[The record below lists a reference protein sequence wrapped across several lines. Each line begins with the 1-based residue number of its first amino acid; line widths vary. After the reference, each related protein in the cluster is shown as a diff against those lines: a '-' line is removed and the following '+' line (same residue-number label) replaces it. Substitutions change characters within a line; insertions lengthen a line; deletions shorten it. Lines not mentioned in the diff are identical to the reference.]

1 MVSVPFDLLADAFG
15 ESELSCSH
23 ANFVSEVDS

>member
-15 ESELSCSH
+15 EFSFSR